1 VAPADLGQLTIRGRR
16 ARFRLVACLL
26 LGAGLALMA
35 IGAPQVA
42 IDLQLVLAITC
53 AMLSLQVRNY

>member
-1 VAPADLGQLTIRGRR
+1 
-16 ARFRLVACLL
+16 VACLL